1 MSNMQHVKKMVL
13 IPYDE
18 YNCWKDCKKLGISSP
33 VHSDSVGSIS
43 PVHAQAPPPDQDNHS
58 DKDVEQSSPLT
69 DLHKELISKVGST
82 LLDLLVT
89 KGTKGLMNLIGRG
102 ESENTHHLPPPP
114 GEPDVNKK
122 KRNLEE
128 EKQDQP
134 SSQPSPVKHMRSEPL
149 DSSKKVDAAK
159 VTWKS
164 LR

>member
-13 IPYDE
+13 IPHDE

-33 VHSDSVGSIS
+33 QQSDSVGAIS
-43 PVHAQAPPPDQDNHS
+43 GEHEHGMATEPDNHS
-58 DKDVEQSSPLT
+58 EKPQEQSSALT

-89 KGTKGLMNLIGRG
+89 KGTKGLMNLLGRG
-102 ESENTHHLPPPP
+102 DSEPPYFIPPPP
-114 GEPDVNKK
+114 GEPDVHKK
-122 KRNLEE
+122 KRNLVE
-128 EKQDQP
+128 EKQQLP
-134 SSQPSPVKHMRSEPL
+134 SSQGSPEKQIRKEGIEPGQTG
-149 DSSKKVDAAK
+149 SPTK